1 MATTTNGV
9 HPPPSRVLILGY
21 YDGAT
26 DGVIEFGPGAV
37 YRFDWADEVHNPD
50 GCDERTFTLR
60 LLPADAL
67 DRLAAAIAPF
77 HAPGWPVWA
86 PAWTFPTAI
95 DRDAVT
101 AAVDT
106 ILGEAG
112 DVVGS
117 VVTADTVRFQTYHRI
132 PAAPVASAG

>member
-1 MATTTNGV
+1 MN
-9 HPPPSRVLILGY
+9 PPASRVLILGY

-26 DGVIEFGPGAV
+26 DGVIEFGPGSA
-37 YRFDWADEVHNPD
+37 YRFDLADEAHNPD

-60 LLPADAL
+60 PLPADAL
-67 DRLAAAIAPF
+67 DRLAAVIAPF

-86 PAWTFPTAI
+86 PAWTFPTVA
-95 DRDAVT
+95 DRDAVS
-101 AAVDT
+101 AAVDG

-117 VVTADTVRFQTYHRI
+117 VTTPDTVGFQTYRLT
-132 PAAPVASAG
+132 PSVPEEVT